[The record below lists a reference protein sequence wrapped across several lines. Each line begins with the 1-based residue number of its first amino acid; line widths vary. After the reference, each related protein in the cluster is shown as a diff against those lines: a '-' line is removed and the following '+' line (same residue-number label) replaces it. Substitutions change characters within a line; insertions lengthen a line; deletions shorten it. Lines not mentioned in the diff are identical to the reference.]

1 MKKISKL
8 YSTFIDYFLLF
19 KKMFAL
25 IFSKIFFTYTE
36 VIIFL
41 FILDFEQNQNS
52 ISFNFFP
59 HVEFYNLVKLK
70 YFKSFV

>member
-1 MKKISKL
+1 
-8 YSTFIDYFLLF
+8 
-19 KKMFAL
+19 MFAL

-59 HVEFYNLVKLK
+59 RVEFYNLVKLK